1 MRRLKI
7 EILGKGCSKC
17 NYLEKTVREAVQK
30 TGVKAEIEHVYDIN
44 KIIERN
50 VFSTPALAIDG
61 KVVIGGRLPTLEEVI
76 ALLKKN

>member
-1 MRRLKI
+1 VKFLKI

-17 NYLEKTVREAVQK
+17 NYLEKTAREAVQK
-30 TGVKAEIEHVYDIN
+30 AGINAEIEHVYDLN

-50 VFSTPALAIDG
+50 VFSTPALVIDG
-61 KVVIGGRLPTLEEVI
+61 KVVIAGRLPTVEEVT